1 MLNNATIAALLL
13 ICAGILHNYSF
24 MCRKLKPEQLKVI
37 YPSTPTARLAFDMG
51 WMLMAAM
58 GIYLTFSLSMV
69 LAAIATAIYFLLLPF
84 ILQPPLARLLGFK
97 NLQEYVDYVEK
108 QE

>member
-24 MCRKLKPEQLKVI
+24 MCRKLKPEQLKVF
-37 YPSTPTARLAFDMG
+37 YPSAPTARLAFDMG

-69 LAAIATAIYFLLLPF
+69 LAAIATAIYFLLFPF

-97 NLQEYVDYVEK
+97 NLREYVDYVEK